1 MSQPAGEGGPQSRR
15 PFSDL
20 LGSYFLSYIIA
31 GVLLFSLIRT
41 AGIWNVLANT
51 RLLDLLISSGVIR
64 YHDVH
69 LGLVDGLPDAKL
81 FLYATDPIDW
91 RLAGIVVAMY
101 FLFWGVRALKFHGI
115 ARVMGMQGSLG
126 EHGRAFLYGSGLNIL
141 FPFKVGNGAAALST
155 EGHGCSRET
164 AYTVT
169 FTQELFI
176 LFEIT
181 VFGLLGLALNG
192 WTTWL
197 GEIFWA
203 LVILLVAYLMLKPTL
218 ASGVFLPGQASWEST
233 KGILGRLFQSPRTLA
248 ALCGLSLFAFLID
261 DFTPYF
267 ISQAFTTDFVI
278 LNVPFPVIQMGVV
291 AGYIARQVA
300 ITPGGIGQFEWGF
313 AMALYMGGVGMP
325 EAATI
330 AILESV
336 VRHGTGLIL
345 FGIVI
350 FWKGAKTTARSAFDL
365 SLTNPTLQTGEGR

>member
-1 MSQPAGEGGPQSRR
+1 MSQPAGEGGSQAKR
-15 PFSDL
+15 PLSDL
-20 LGSYFLSYIIA
+20 LGSYFLSYILA
-31 GVLLFSLIRT
+31 ATLLFSLVWT

-51 RLLDLLISSGVIR
+51 RLLDLFISSGLIR

-69 LGLVDGLPDAKL
+69 LGLVDGLPNAEL

-126 EHGRAFLYGSGLNIL
+126 ENGTAFLYGGGLNIL
-141 FPFKVGNGAAALST
+141 FPFKVGNAATALSC
-155 EGHGCSRET
+155 EGRGYSRET
-164 AYTVT
+164 ANTVIY
-169 FTQELFI
+169 TQELFI

-192 WTTWL
+192 WTTWF
-197 GEIFWA
+197 GELFWA
-203 LVILLVAYLMLKPTL
+203 LVILGVAYLMLKPAL
-218 ASGVFLPGQASWEST
+218 ASGVFLPGQASWEIK
-233 KGILGRLFQSPRTLA
+233 KGILGRLFQNPRMLA
-248 ALCGLSLFAFLID
+248 TLCGLALFAFLID
-261 DFTPYF
+261 DVTPYF

-291 AGYIARQVA
+291 SGYIARQVA
-300 ITPGGIGQFEWGF
+300 ITPGGIGQWEWGF

-330 AILESV
+330 ALLESV
-336 VRHGTGLIL
+336 IRNGTALIL
-345 FGIVI
+345 FGIVV
-350 FWKGAKTTARSAFDL
+350 FWKGARTTAREAFDI
-365 SLTNPTLQTGEGR
+365 SLAEPVLQTSEGR